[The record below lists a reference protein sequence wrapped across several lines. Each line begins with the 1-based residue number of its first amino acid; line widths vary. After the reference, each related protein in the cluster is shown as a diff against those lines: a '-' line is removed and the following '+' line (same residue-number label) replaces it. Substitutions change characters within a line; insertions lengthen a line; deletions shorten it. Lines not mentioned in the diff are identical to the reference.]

1 MFSFISKNWRGKPL
15 IDRATV
21 VNLIGNTTTKAGLEI
36 QAELDEN
43 AYEKGIK
50 ISDEELARINLQRE
64 EFHGEWHY
72 KILPQKS

>member
-21 VNLIGNTTTKAGLEI
+21 VSLIGNTTTQTGLII

-43 AYEKGIK
+43 TYQKGIK
-50 ISDEELARINLQRE
+50 ISARELAQVNLHKE
-64 EFHGEWHY
+64 EFHGEWNY
-72 KILPQKS
+72 KISPNA